1 MIDRC
6 DHGVRR
12 CGHSVWGRLRVDD
25 IVSTEKAQA
34 SGGAKSGQAQ
44 KVGASAPVSPS
55 ARRTAVMIVAM
66 HRSGTSALSRAL
78 NLLGGDMPP
87 RLIEADQW
95 NAAGYWES
103 KPIKDLNEEMLVSG
117 GGEWSEWLEFN
128 PDWFKSSAVQR
139 FRDRAIELVGSE
151 FTDSPLFI
159 FKDPRLSILMPF
171 WRSIFDELGIDQ
183 VAIHPLRNP
192 VEVAR
197 SLERRNN
204 FLMSKGVLLW
214 LRYTLDGERGTRGLR
229 RIFTT
234 FDDLLE
240 DPAGLI
246 GRTQDDL
253 GLVWPRNSIKARRE
267 IAQFLSADMRHHRD
281 GARVLRSLSYG
292 SDWVVRT
299 YETLMGFAA
308 DGENA
313 DGRAAL
319 DEVRAQFVAASHAFG
334 TIAKDNEDRHAKIAQ
349 LQQDREKAGARQ
361 AELESSA
368 AAAQAELDALR
379 AGKVE
384 LERNLSSTQERL
396 AALQTGQETAERQL
410 AEARKERDGLRE
422 RARSLEQH
430 VAGSR
435 KQAEE
440 LKLAQAEVEARAVKA
455 QEQAEAIQRA
465 KEALEAR
472 HLATQKERDTLR
484 EMRAKL
490 EGDLSNAFAAVKDA
504 QQQADAARQKQ
515 EESAAAIEEAQRR
528 ADEAER
534 EAARRQE
541 ESAAAIEEATRR
553 ADEAER
559 EAAARQEESAAAIEE
574 AKRRADEAEREAA
587 RRQENSAQAL
597 SDALHKLG
605 DAEQASSD
613 HQVKAAQTEALARQW
628 EERAEQLSGQL
639 AQERSTHQEELKRLQ
654 DDLAQTDSALRQ
666 RQLETEQAAEALLNA
681 RNEWHEQQGADAK
694 ARAELEQSL
703 AQAQSRLRD
712 LERAKAAAEE
722 ALKARFSE
730 IATLT
735 EQFALREMELAQ
747 ARQSLLAANQSLADR
762 DAQLRA
768 ADEHHQADRERH
780 SAALERANRSIT
792 TLEQNLRER
801 TAETIQLQGAVN
813 HRELEL
819 AQTRQMLDDVR
830 QRQDDAEA
838 SLAERNGAIER
849 LRADLDEQTRMRD
862 KEQERLRQVQAQ
874 VDDLQQ
880 ALADQERAST
890 QRLDAVLQNQ
900 RDIEADLA
908 QRDVAL
914 REHRQRLEDA
924 RVQEGARTEELDR
937 LRTEM
942 AQHAAESDRLRKAHT
957 DAVKAVEADLHDM
970 TRKREILRATALAS
984 QQSNIDLYN
993 RLLSS
998 LETMLAQAVLP
1009 FPKLTRKKTEQ
1020 QQRRLIIDHAGF
1032 DADWYVSAY
1041 PDVAVSPLDPALH
1054 FIRHGLAEGRSPNA
1068 KMAALRELAQSAAKR

>member
-292 SDWVVRT
+292 SDWVFRT

-368 AAAQAELDALR
+368 AAAQAELDTLR

-440 LKLAQAEVEARAVKA
+440 LKLAQAEVEARAVRA

-534 EAARRQE
+534 EAATRQE
-541 ESAAAIEEATRR
+541 E
-553 ADEAER
+553 
-559 EAAARQEESAAAIEE
+559 
-574 AKRRADEAEREAA
+574 
-587 RRQENSAQAL
+587 SAQAL
-597 SDALHKLG
+597 SDALRKLG

-957 DAVKAVEADLHDM
+957 DAVKAVEADLQDM

-1068 KMAALRELAQSAAKR
+1068 KMAALRELAQSATKR

>member
-128 PDWFKSSAVQR
+128 PDWFKSSAMQR

-246 GRTQDDL
+246 ERTQDDL
-253 GLVWPRNSIKARRE
+253 GLIWPRNSVKARRE

-534 EAARRQE
+534 EAATRQE
-541 ESAAAIEEATRR
+541 E
-553 ADEAER
+553 
-559 EAAARQEESAAAIEE
+559 
-574 AKRRADEAEREAA
+574 
-587 RRQENSAQAL
+587 SAQAL

-613 HQVKAAQTEALARQW
+613 HQVKAAQTEALAKQW
-628 EERAEQLSGQL
+628 EERAAQLSGQL

-703 AQAQSRLRD
+703 SQAQSRLRD

-768 ADEHHQADRERH
+768 ADEHNQADRERH
-780 SAALERANRSIT
+780 SAALERANRAIT

-957 DAVKAVEADLHDM
+957 DAVKAVEADLQDM

>member
-1 MIDRC
+1 
-6 DHGVRR
+6 
-12 CGHSVWGRLRVDD
+12 
-25 IVSTEKAQA
+25 
-34 SGGAKSGQAQ
+34 
-44 KVGASAPVSPS
+44 
-55 ARRTAVMIVAM
+55 MIVAM

-87 RLIEADQW
+87 RLIGADQW

-128 PDWFKSSAVQR
+128 PDWFKSSAMQR

-246 GRTQDDL
+246 ERTQDDL
-253 GLVWPRNSIKARRE
+253 GLIWPRNSVKARRE

-534 EAARRQE
+534 EAATRQE
-541 ESAAAIEEATRR
+541 E
-553 ADEAER
+553 
-559 EAAARQEESAAAIEE
+559 
-574 AKRRADEAEREAA
+574 
-587 RRQENSAQAL
+587 SAQAL
-597 SDALHKLG
+597 SDALRKLG

-613 HQVKAAQTEALARQW
+613 HQVKAAQTEALAKQW
-628 EERAEQLSGQL
+628 EERAAQLSGQL

-703 AQAQSRLRD
+703 SQAQSRLRD

-957 DAVKAVEADLHDM
+957 DAVKAVEADLQDM

>member
-128 PDWFKSSAVQR
+128 PDWFKSSAMQR

-246 GRTQDDL
+246 ERTQDDL
-253 GLVWPRNSIKARRE
+253 GLIWPRNSVKARRE

-384 LERNLSSTQERL
+384 LERNFSSTQERL

-534 EAARRQE
+534 EAATRQE
-541 ESAAAIEEATRR
+541 E
-553 ADEAER
+553 
-559 EAAARQEESAAAIEE
+559 
-574 AKRRADEAEREAA
+574 
-587 RRQENSAQAL
+587 SAQAL
-597 SDALHKLG
+597 SDALRKLG

-613 HQVKAAQTEALARQW
+613 HQVKAAQTEALAKQW
-628 EERAEQLSGQL
+628 EERAAQLSGQL

-703 AQAQSRLRD
+703 SQAQSRLRD

-957 DAVKAVEADLHDM
+957 DAVKAVEADLQDM

>member
-1 MIDRC
+1 M
-6 DHGVRR
+6 
-12 CGHSVWGRLRVDD
+12 
-25 IVSTEKAQA
+25 
-34 SGGAKSGQAQ
+34 
-44 KVGASAPVSPS
+44 
-55 ARRTAVMIVAM
+55 MIVAM

-87 RLIEADQW
+87 RLIGADQW

-103 KPIKDLNEEMLVSG
+103 KPIKDLNEEMLLSG

-246 GRTQDDL
+246 ERTQDDL
-253 GLVWPRNSIKARRE
+253 GLIWPRNSVKARRE

-384 LERNLSSTQERL
+384 LERNFSSTQERL

-534 EAARRQE
+534 EAATRQE
-541 ESAAAIEEATRR
+541 E
-553 ADEAER
+553 
-559 EAAARQEESAAAIEE
+559 
-574 AKRRADEAEREAA
+574 
-587 RRQENSAQAL
+587 SAQAL

-703 AQAQSRLRD
+703 AQAHSRLRD

-768 ADEHHQADRERH
+768 ADEHNQADRERH
-780 SAALERANRSIT
+780 SAALERANRAIT

>member
-1 MIDRC
+1 
-6 DHGVRR
+6 
-12 CGHSVWGRLRVDD
+12 
-25 IVSTEKAQA
+25 
-34 SGGAKSGQAQ
+34 
-44 KVGASAPVSPS
+44 
-55 ARRTAVMIVAM
+55 M

-128 PDWFKSSAVQR
+128 PDWFKSSAMQR

-246 GRTQDDL
+246 ERTQDDL
-253 GLVWPRNSIKARRE
+253 GLIWPRNSVKARRE

-534 EAARRQE
+534 EAATRQE
-541 ESAAAIEEATRR
+541 E
-553 ADEAER
+553 
-559 EAAARQEESAAAIEE
+559 
-574 AKRRADEAEREAA
+574 
-587 RRQENSAQAL
+587 SAQAL
-597 SDALHKLG
+597 SDALRKLG

-613 HQVKAAQTEALARQW
+613 HQVKAAQTEALAKQW
-628 EERAEQLSGQL
+628 EERAAQLSGQL

-703 AQAQSRLRD
+703 SQAQSRLRD

-957 DAVKAVEADLHDM
+957 DAVKAVEADLQDM

>member
-128 PDWFKSSAVQR
+128 PDWFKSSAMQR

-246 GRTQDDL
+246 ERTQDDL
-253 GLVWPRNSIKARRE
+253 GLIWPRNSVKARRE

-534 EAARRQE
+534 EAATRQE
-541 ESAAAIEEATRR
+541 E
-553 ADEAER
+553 
-559 EAAARQEESAAAIEE
+559 
-574 AKRRADEAEREAA
+574 
-587 RRQENSAQAL
+587 SAQAL

-703 AQAQSRLRD
+703 SQAQSRLRD

-957 DAVKAVEADLHDM
+957 DAVKAVEADLQDM

>member
-246 GRTQDDL
+246 ERTQDDL
-253 GLVWPRNSIKARRE
+253 GLIWPRNSVKARRE

-504 QQQADAARQKQ
+504 QDQADAARQKQ

-541 ESAAAIEEATRR
+541 
-553 ADEAER
+553 D
-559 EAAARQEESAAAIEE
+559 
-574 AKRRADEAEREAA
+574 
-587 RRQENSAQAL
+587 SAQAL

-768 ADEHHQADRERH
+768 ADEHNQADRERH

-801 TAETIQLQGAVN
+801 TAETIQLQSAVN

-849 LRADLDEQTRMRD
+849 LRADLDEQTGMRD

-874 VDDLQQ
+874 VYDLQQ

-942 AQHAAESDRLRKAHT
+942 AQHAAERDRLRKAHT

>member
-1 MIDRC
+1 
-6 DHGVRR
+6 
-12 CGHSVWGRLRVDD
+12 
-25 IVSTEKAQA
+25 
-34 SGGAKSGQAQ
+34 
-44 KVGASAPVSPS
+44 
-55 ARRTAVMIVAM
+55 MIVAM

-87 RLIEADQW
+87 RLIGADQW

-103 KPIKDLNEEMLVSG
+103 KPIKDLNEEMLLSG

-246 GRTQDDL
+246 ERTQDDL
-253 GLVWPRNSIKARRE
+253 GLIWPRNSVKARRE

-384 LERNLSSTQERL
+384 LERNFSSTQERL

-534 EAARRQE
+534 EAATRQE
-541 ESAAAIEEATRR
+541 E
-553 ADEAER
+553 
-559 EAAARQEESAAAIEE
+559 
-574 AKRRADEAEREAA
+574 
-587 RRQENSAQAL
+587 SAQAL

-703 AQAQSRLRD
+703 AQAHSRLRD

-768 ADEHHQADRERH
+768 ADEHNQADRERH
-780 SAALERANRSIT
+780 SAALERANRAIT

>member
-1 MIDRC
+1 
-6 DHGVRR
+6 
-12 CGHSVWGRLRVDD
+12 
-25 IVSTEKAQA
+25 
-34 SGGAKSGQAQ
+34 
-44 KVGASAPVSPS
+44 
-55 ARRTAVMIVAM
+55 M

-246 GRTQDDL
+246 ERTQDDL
-253 GLVWPRNSIKARRE
+253 GLIWPRNSVKARRE

-504 QQQADAARQKQ
+504 QDQADAARQKQ

-541 ESAAAIEEATRR
+541 
-553 ADEAER
+553 D
-559 EAAARQEESAAAIEE
+559 
-574 AKRRADEAEREAA
+574 
-587 RRQENSAQAL
+587 SAQAL

-768 ADEHHQADRERH
+768 ADEHNQADRERH
-780 SAALERANRSIT
+780 SAALERANRAIT

-801 TAETIQLQGAVN
+801 TAETIQLQSAVN

-849 LRADLDEQTRMRD
+849 LRADLDEQTGMRD

-874 VDDLQQ
+874 VYDLQQ

-942 AQHAAESDRLRKAHT
+942 AQHAAERDRLRKAHT

>member
-128 PDWFKSSAVQR
+128 PDWFKSSAMQR

-534 EAARRQE
+534 EAATRQE
-541 ESAAAIEEATRR
+541 E
-553 ADEAER
+553 
-559 EAAARQEESAAAIEE
+559 
-574 AKRRADEAEREAA
+574 
-587 RRQENSAQAL
+587 SAQAL
-597 SDALHKLG
+597 SDALRKLG

-957 DAVKAVEADLHDM
+957 DAVKAVEADLQDM

>member
-128 PDWFKSSAVQR
+128 PDWFKSSAMQR

-246 GRTQDDL
+246 ERTQDDL
-253 GLVWPRNSIKARRE
+253 GLIWPRNSVKARRE

-534 EAARRQE
+534 EAATRQE
-541 ESAAAIEEATRR
+541 E
-553 ADEAER
+553 
-559 EAAARQEESAAAIEE
+559 
-574 AKRRADEAEREAA
+574 
-587 RRQENSAQAL
+587 SAQAL

-613 HQVKAAQTEALARQW
+613 HQVKAAQTEALAKQW
-628 EERAEQLSGQL
+628 EERAAQLSGQL

-957 DAVKAVEADLHDM
+957 DAVKAVEADLQDM

>member
-128 PDWFKSSAVQR
+128 PDWFKSSAMQR

-504 QQQADAARQKQ
+504 QDQADAARQKQ

-534 EAARRQE
+534 EAATRQE
-541 ESAAAIEEATRR
+541 E
-553 ADEAER
+553 
-559 EAAARQEESAAAIEE
+559 
-574 AKRRADEAEREAA
+574 
-587 RRQENSAQAL
+587 SAQAL

-613 HQVKAAQTEALARQW
+613 HQVKAAQTEALAKQW
-628 EERAEQLSGQL
+628 EERAAQLSGQL

-957 DAVKAVEADLHDM
+957 DAVKAVEADLQDM

>member
-1 MIDRC
+1 
-6 DHGVRR
+6 
-12 CGHSVWGRLRVDD
+12 
-25 IVSTEKAQA
+25 
-34 SGGAKSGQAQ
+34 
-44 KVGASAPVSPS
+44 
-55 ARRTAVMIVAM
+55 M

-128 PDWFKSSAVQR
+128 PDWFKSSAMQR

-246 GRTQDDL
+246 ERTQDDL
-253 GLVWPRNSIKARRE
+253 GLIWPRNSVKARRE

-534 EAARRQE
+534 EAATRQE
-541 ESAAAIEEATRR
+541 E
-553 ADEAER
+553 
-559 EAAARQEESAAAIEE
+559 
-574 AKRRADEAEREAA
+574 
-587 RRQENSAQAL
+587 SAQAL
-597 SDALHKLG
+597 SDALRKLG

-703 AQAQSRLRD
+703 SQAQSRLRD

-957 DAVKAVEADLHDM
+957 DAVKAVEADLQDM

>member
-246 GRTQDDL
+246 ERTQDDL
-253 GLVWPRNSIKARRE
+253 GLIWPRNSVKARRE

-504 QQQADAARQKQ
+504 QDQADAARQKQ

-534 EAARRQE
+534 EAATRQE
-541 ESAAAIEEATRR
+541 E
-553 ADEAER
+553 
-559 EAAARQEESAAAIEE
+559 
-574 AKRRADEAEREAA
+574 
-587 RRQENSAQAL
+587 SAQAL

-768 ADEHHQADRERH
+768 ADEHNQADRERH

-801 TAETIQLQGAVN
+801 TAETIQLQSAVN

-849 LRADLDEQTRMRD
+849 LRADLDEQTGMRD

-874 VDDLQQ
+874 VYDLQQ

-942 AQHAAESDRLRKAHT
+942 AQHAAERDRLRKAHT

>member
-44 KVGASAPVSPS
+44 KVGASAPVSPP

-246 GRTQDDL
+246 ERTQDDL
-253 GLVWPRNSIKARRE
+253 GLIWPRNSVKARRE

-541 ESAAAIEEATRR
+541 
-553 ADEAER
+553 D
-559 EAAARQEESAAAIEE
+559 
-574 AKRRADEAEREAA
+574 
-587 RRQENSAQAL
+587 SAQAL

-703 AQAQSRLRD
+703 SQAQSRLRD

-957 DAVKAVEADLHDM
+957 DAVKAVEADLQDM

>member
-246 GRTQDDL
+246 ERTQDDL
-253 GLVWPRNSIKARRE
+253 GLIWPRNSVKARRE

-281 GARVLRSLSYG
+281 GVRVLRSLSYG

-534 EAARRQE
+534 EAATRQE
-541 ESAAAIEEATRR
+541 E
-553 ADEAER
+553 
-559 EAAARQEESAAAIEE
+559 
-574 AKRRADEAEREAA
+574 
-587 RRQENSAQAL
+587 SAQAL
-597 SDALHKLG
+597 SDALRKLG

-703 AQAQSRLRD
+703 SQAQSRLRD

-957 DAVKAVEADLHDM
+957 DAVKAVEADLQDM

>member
-1 MIDRC
+1 
-6 DHGVRR
+6 
-12 CGHSVWGRLRVDD
+12 
-25 IVSTEKAQA
+25 
-34 SGGAKSGQAQ
+34 
-44 KVGASAPVSPS
+44 
-55 ARRTAVMIVAM
+55 M

-87 RLIEADQW
+87 RLIGADQW

-103 KPIKDLNEEMLVSG
+103 KPIKDLNEEMLLSG

-246 GRTQDDL
+246 ERTQDDL
-253 GLVWPRNSIKARRE
+253 GLIWPRNSVKARRE

-281 GARVLRSLSYG
+281 GVRVLRSLSYG

-384 LERNLSSTQERL
+384 LERNFSSTQERL

-534 EAARRQE
+534 EAATRQE
-541 ESAAAIEEATRR
+541 E
-553 ADEAER
+553 
-559 EAAARQEESAAAIEE
+559 
-574 AKRRADEAEREAA
+574 
-587 RRQENSAQAL
+587 SAQAL

-957 DAVKAVEADLHDM
+957 DAVKAVEADLQDM

-1068 KMAALRELAQSAAKR
+1068 KMAALRELAQSATKR

>member
-128 PDWFKSSAVQR
+128 PDWFKSSAMQR

-246 GRTQDDL
+246 ERTQDDL
-253 GLVWPRNSIKARRE
+253 GLIWPRNSVKARRE

-534 EAARRQE
+534 EAATRQE
-541 ESAAAIEEATRR
+541 E
-553 ADEAER
+553 
-559 EAAARQEESAAAIEE
+559 
-574 AKRRADEAEREAA
+574 
-587 RRQENSAQAL
+587 SAQAL
-597 SDALHKLG
+597 SDALRKLG

-613 HQVKAAQTEALARQW
+613 HQVKAAQTEALAKQW
-628 EERAEQLSGQL
+628 EERAAQLSGQL

-703 AQAQSRLRD
+703 SQAQSRLRD

-768 ADEHHQADRERH
+768 ADEHNQADRERH
-780 SAALERANRSIT
+780 SAALERANRAIT

-957 DAVKAVEADLHDM
+957 DAVKAVEADLQDM

>member
-246 GRTQDDL
+246 ERTQDDL
-253 GLVWPRNSIKARRE
+253 GLIWPRNSVKARRE

-541 ESAAAIEEATRR
+541 
-553 ADEAER
+553 D
-559 EAAARQEESAAAIEE
+559 
-574 AKRRADEAEREAA
+574 
-587 RRQENSAQAL
+587 SAQAL

-613 HQVKAAQTEALARQW
+613 HQVKAAQTEALAKQW
-628 EERAEQLSGQL
+628 EERAAQLSGQL

-703 AQAQSRLRD
+703 SQAQSRLRD

-768 ADEHHQADRERH
+768 ADEHNQADRERH
-780 SAALERANRSIT
+780 SAALERANRAIT

-849 LRADLDEQTRMRD
+849 LRADLDEQTGMRD

-874 VDDLQQ
+874 VYDLQQ

-942 AQHAAESDRLRKAHT
+942 AQHAAERDRLRKAHT
-957 DAVKAVEADLHDM
+957 DAVKAVEADLQDM

>member
-1 MIDRC
+1 
-6 DHGVRR
+6 
-12 CGHSVWGRLRVDD
+12 
-25 IVSTEKAQA
+25 
-34 SGGAKSGQAQ
+34 
-44 KVGASAPVSPS
+44 
-55 ARRTAVMIVAM
+55 M

-128 PDWFKSSAVQR
+128 PDWFKSSAMQR

-534 EAARRQE
+534 EAATRQE
-541 ESAAAIEEATRR
+541 E
-553 ADEAER
+553 
-559 EAAARQEESAAAIEE
+559 
-574 AKRRADEAEREAA
+574 
-587 RRQENSAQAL
+587 SAQAL
-597 SDALHKLG
+597 SDALRKLG

-613 HQVKAAQTEALARQW
+613 HQVKAAQTEALAKQW
-628 EERAEQLSGQL
+628 EERAAQLSGQL

-957 DAVKAVEADLHDM
+957 DAVKAVEADLQDM

>member
-1 MIDRC
+1 
-6 DHGVRR
+6 
-12 CGHSVWGRLRVDD
+12 
-25 IVSTEKAQA
+25 
-34 SGGAKSGQAQ
+34 
-44 KVGASAPVSPS
+44 
-55 ARRTAVMIVAM
+55 M

-128 PDWFKSSAVQR
+128 PDWFKSSAMQR

-246 GRTQDDL
+246 ERTQDDL
-253 GLVWPRNSIKARRE
+253 GLIWPRNSVKARRE

-541 ESAAAIEEATRR
+541 
-553 ADEAER
+553 D
-559 EAAARQEESAAAIEE
+559 
-574 AKRRADEAEREAA
+574 
-587 RRQENSAQAL
+587 SAQAL

-613 HQVKAAQTEALARQW
+613 HQVKAAQTEALAKQW
-628 EERAEQLSGQL
+628 EERAAQLSGQL

-703 AQAQSRLRD
+703 SQAQSRLRD

-957 DAVKAVEADLHDM
+957 DAVKAVEADLQDM

>member
-1 MIDRC
+1 
-6 DHGVRR
+6 
-12 CGHSVWGRLRVDD
+12 
-25 IVSTEKAQA
+25 
-34 SGGAKSGQAQ
+34 
-44 KVGASAPVSPS
+44 
-55 ARRTAVMIVAM
+55 M

-292 SDWVVRT
+292 SDWVFRT

-368 AAAQAELDALR
+368 AAAQAELDTLR

-440 LKLAQAEVEARAVKA
+440 LKLAQAEVEARAVRA

-534 EAARRQE
+534 EAATRQE
-541 ESAAAIEEATRR
+541 E
-553 ADEAER
+553 
-559 EAAARQEESAAAIEE
+559 
-574 AKRRADEAEREAA
+574 
-587 RRQENSAQAL
+587 SAQAL

-957 DAVKAVEADLHDM
+957 DAVKAVEADLQDM

-1068 KMAALRELAQSAAKR
+1068 KMAALRELAQSATKR

>member
-128 PDWFKSSAVQR
+128 PDWFKSSAMQR

-246 GRTQDDL
+246 ERTQDDL
-253 GLVWPRNSIKARRE
+253 GLIWPRNSVKARRE

-534 EAARRQE
+534 EAATRQE
-541 ESAAAIEEATRR
+541 E
-553 ADEAER
+553 
-559 EAAARQEESAAAIEE
+559 
-574 AKRRADEAEREAA
+574 
-587 RRQENSAQAL
+587 SAQAL
-597 SDALHKLG
+597 SDALRKLG

-613 HQVKAAQTEALARQW
+613 HQVKAAQTEALAKQW
-628 EERAEQLSGQL
+628 EERAAQLSGQL

-703 AQAQSRLRD
+703 SQAQSRLRD

-957 DAVKAVEADLHDM
+957 DAVKAVEADLQDM

>member
-246 GRTQDDL
+246 ERTQDDL
-253 GLVWPRNSIKARRE
+253 GLIWPRNSVKARRE

-504 QQQADAARQKQ
+504 QDQADAARQKQ

-534 EAARRQE
+534 EAATRQE
-541 ESAAAIEEATRR
+541 E
-553 ADEAER
+553 
-559 EAAARQEESAAAIEE
+559 
-574 AKRRADEAEREAA
+574 
-587 RRQENSAQAL
+587 SAQAL
-597 SDALHKLG
+597 SDALRKLG

-703 AQAQSRLRD
+703 SQAQSRLRD

-768 ADEHHQADRERH
+768 ADEHNQADRERH
-780 SAALERANRSIT
+780 SAALERANRAIT

-801 TAETIQLQGAVN
+801 TAETIQLQSAVN

-849 LRADLDEQTRMRD
+849 LRADLDEQTGMRD

-874 VDDLQQ
+874 VYDLQQ

-942 AQHAAESDRLRKAHT
+942 AQHAAERDRLRKAHT

>member
-1 MIDRC
+1 
-6 DHGVRR
+6 
-12 CGHSVWGRLRVDD
+12 
-25 IVSTEKAQA
+25 
-34 SGGAKSGQAQ
+34 
-44 KVGASAPVSPS
+44 
-55 ARRTAVMIVAM
+55 MIVAM

-128 PDWFKSSAVQR
+128 PDWFKSSAMQR

-246 GRTQDDL
+246 ERTQDDL
-253 GLVWPRNSIKARRE
+253 GLIWPRNSVKARRE

-534 EAARRQE
+534 EAATRQE
-541 ESAAAIEEATRR
+541 E
-553 ADEAER
+553 
-559 EAAARQEESAAAIEE
+559 
-574 AKRRADEAEREAA
+574 
-587 RRQENSAQAL
+587 SAQAL
-597 SDALHKLG
+597 SDALRKLG

-613 HQVKAAQTEALARQW
+613 HQVKAAQTEALAKQW
-628 EERAEQLSGQL
+628 EERAAQLSGQL

-703 AQAQSRLRD
+703 SQAQSRLRD

-957 DAVKAVEADLHDM
+957 DAVKAVEADLQDM

>member
-103 KPIKDLNEEMLVSG
+103 KPIKDLNEEMLLSG

-246 GRTQDDL
+246 ERTQDDL
-253 GLVWPRNSIKARRE
+253 GLIWPRNSVKARRE

-384 LERNLSSTQERL
+384 LERNFSSTQERL

-534 EAARRQE
+534 EAATRQE
-541 ESAAAIEEATRR
+541 E
-553 ADEAER
+553 
-559 EAAARQEESAAAIEE
+559 
-574 AKRRADEAEREAA
+574 
-587 RRQENSAQAL
+587 SAQAL
-597 SDALHKLG
+597 SDALRKLG

-613 HQVKAAQTEALARQW
+613 HQVKAAQTEALAKQW
-628 EERAEQLSGQL
+628 EERAAQLSGQL

-703 AQAQSRLRD
+703 SQAQSRLRD

-957 DAVKAVEADLHDM
+957 DAVKAVEADLQDM

>member
-128 PDWFKSSAVQR
+128 PDWFKSSAMQR

-534 EAARRQE
+534 EAATRQE
-541 ESAAAIEEATRR
+541 E
-553 ADEAER
+553 
-559 EAAARQEESAAAIEE
+559 
-574 AKRRADEAEREAA
+574 
-587 RRQENSAQAL
+587 SAQAL
-597 SDALHKLG
+597 SDALRKLG

-613 HQVKAAQTEALARQW
+613 HQVKAAQTEALAKQW
-628 EERAEQLSGQL
+628 EERAAQLSGQL

-703 AQAQSRLRD
+703 SQAQSRLRD

-957 DAVKAVEADLHDM
+957 DAVKAVEADLQDM

>member
-246 GRTQDDL
+246 ERTQDDL
-253 GLVWPRNSIKARRE
+253 GLIWPRNSVKARRE

-504 QQQADAARQKQ
+504 QDQADAARQKQ

-541 ESAAAIEEATRR
+541 
-553 ADEAER
+553 D
-559 EAAARQEESAAAIEE
+559 
-574 AKRRADEAEREAA
+574 
-587 RRQENSAQAL
+587 SAQAL

-768 ADEHHQADRERH
+768 ADEHNQADRERH
-780 SAALERANRSIT
+780 SAALERANRAIT

-801 TAETIQLQGAVN
+801 TAETIQLQSAVN

-849 LRADLDEQTRMRD
+849 LRADLDEQTGMRD

-874 VDDLQQ
+874 VYDLQQ

-942 AQHAAESDRLRKAHT
+942 AQHAAERDRLRKAHT

>member
-44 KVGASAPVSPS
+44 KVGASAPVSPP

-292 SDWVVRT
+292 SDWVFRT

-368 AAAQAELDALR
+368 AAAQAELDTLR

-440 LKLAQAEVEARAVKA
+440 LKLAQAEVEARAVRA

-534 EAARRQE
+534 EAATRQE
-541 ESAAAIEEATRR
+541 E
-553 ADEAER
+553 
-559 EAAARQEESAAAIEE
+559 
-574 AKRRADEAEREAA
+574 
-587 RRQENSAQAL
+587 SAQAL

-703 AQAQSRLRD
+703 SQAQSRLRD

-957 DAVKAVEADLHDM
+957 DAVKAVEADLQDM

-1068 KMAALRELAQSAAKR
+1068 KMAALRELAQSATKR